1 MAEGLA
7 CSNRTKNAR
16 LSWRVA
22 WNPSGGTF
30 DVPGLEARL
39 SELESLVSVPDLWD
53 DNDRAQALL
62 KEQNDTRVKLQRIV
76 QPGTWLE
83 DVAVLIELGEA
94 ESDDSVGSEISGTLD
109 RVATFLDQMEV
120 ARMLSGEHDGA
131 DALIT
136 INAGAG
142 GTESQD
148 WAEMLF
154 RMYVRYCERAGWSV
168 EILDRQDAD
177 EAGIKSASISVRGEY
192 AYGMLRAEAG
202 VHRLV
207 RISPFDASARRHT
220 SFAACFVY
228 PDIEDDIE
236 VEVNDAD
243 LRIDT
248 YRSSGAGGQHVNKT
262 SSAIRITHLPSG
274 IVVQCQSQR
283 SQHKNKA
290 SAMKVLRA
298 RLYDREQDARDE
310 ERSVLEDSKQEIAF
324 GSQIRSYVLHPYR
337 MVKDLRTGE
346 ETSNVDAVL
355 DGDLEAFA
363 KAYLLH
369 DAS

>member
-1 MAEGLA
+1 
-7 CSNRTKNAR
+7 
-16 LSWRVA
+16 
-22 WNPSGGTF
+22 
-30 DVPGLEARL
+30 L

-53 DNDRAQALL
+53 DNDRAQGLL
-62 KEQNDTRVKLQRIV
+62 KEQNDTRTKLERIL
-76 QPGTWLE
+76 QPEAWLE
-83 DVAVLIELGEA
+83 DVAVLVELGEA
-94 ESDDSVGSEISGTLD
+94 ENDQSVGGEISGTLD
-109 RVATFLDQMEV
+109 RVAASLDQMEIT
-120 ARMLSGEHDGA
+120 RMLSGEHDGA

-207 RISPFDASARRHT
+207 RISPYDASARRHT

-236 VEVNDAD
+236 IEIRDAD

-298 RLYDREQDARDE
+298 RLYDRELDARDE
-310 ERSVLEDSKQEIAF
+310 ERSVLEDSKQDIAF

>member
-1 MAEGLA
+1 MSA
-7 CSNRTKNAR
+7 
-16 LSWRVA
+16 
-22 WNPSGGTF
+22 
-30 DVPGLEARL
+30 
-39 SELESLVSVPDLWD
+39 PDLWD
-53 DNDRAQALL
+53 DNDRAQSLL
-62 KEQNDTRVKLQRIV
+62 REQNETKAKLERFQ
-76 QPGTWLE
+76 QPASWLE
-83 DVAVLIELGEA
+83 DAGVLIELGELEEDA
-94 ESDDSVGSEISGTLD
+94 SVESEIESNLA
-109 RVATFLDQMEV
+109 RVGEALDQLEFT
-120 ARMLSGEHDGA
+120 RMLSGEHDGA

-154 RMYVRYCERAGWSV
+154 RMYVRYCERAGWNV

-177 EAGIKSASISVRGEY
+177 EAGIKSASISVRGDY

-228 PDIEDDIE
+228 PDIEEDIE
-236 VEVNDAD
+236 VEINEAD

-262 SSAIRITHLPSG
+262 SSAIRITHQPTG

-290 SAMKVLRA
+290 SAMKVLKA
-298 RLYDREQDARDE
+298 RLYELERAARDE
-310 ERSVLEDSKQEIAF
+310 EKSALEGSKQDIAF

-337 MVKDLRTGE
+337 MVKDLRTSE

-355 DGDLEAFA
+355 DGDLDAFV
-363 KAYLLH
+363 KAFLLH
-369 DAS
+369 DSSN

>member
-1 MAEGLA
+1 
-7 CSNRTKNAR
+7 
-16 LSWRVA
+16 
-22 WNPSGGTF
+22 
-30 DVPGLEARL
+30 L

-53 DNDRAQALL
+53 DNDRAQGLL
-62 KEQNDTRVKLQRIV
+62 KEQNDTRAKIERIL
-76 QPGTWLE
+76 QPGAWLE
-83 DVAVLIELGEA
+83 DVALLVELGEA
-94 ESDDSVGSEISGTLD
+94 ENDQSVGGEISGTLD
-109 RVATFLDQMEV
+109 RVAAALDQMEV
-120 ARMLSGEHDGA
+120 TRMLSGEHDGA

-148 WAEMLF
+148 WAEMLL

-207 RISPFDASARRHT
+207 RISPYDASARRHT

-236 VEVNDAD
+236 IEINDAD

-298 RLYDREQDARDE
+298 RLYDRELDVRDE
-310 ERSVLEDSKQEIAF
+310 ERSVLEDSKQDIAF

-369 DAS
+369 DSS